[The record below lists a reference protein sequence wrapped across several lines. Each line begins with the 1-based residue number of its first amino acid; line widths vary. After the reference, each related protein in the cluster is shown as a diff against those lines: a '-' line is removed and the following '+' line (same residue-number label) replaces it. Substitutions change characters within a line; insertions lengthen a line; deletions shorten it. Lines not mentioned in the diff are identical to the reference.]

1 MNAPTAQREDT
12 TDDAM
17 ELGRLRSLM
26 EGNSMNNRDIFDR
39 KRYERVVCADG
50 ASVSIQA
57 GAGVYSIPRDNKG
70 PYTHVEAG
78 FPSVDPPPSWREYAE
93 ADGKHWTPC
102 DTVYAY
108 MPYDCVDEFINVH
121 GGLMEGFEFELPPRS
136 DTENE

>member
-1 MNAPTAQREDT
+1 MRNPLVSVCVGSTYGGDR
-12 TDDAM
+12 
-17 ELGRLRSLM
+17 RRRVRSVM
-26 EGNSMNNRDIFDR
+26 KGNSMNNRDIFDR
-39 KRYERVVCADG
+39 KRYDRVVCADG

-57 GAGVYSIPRDNKG
+57 GAGLYSTPRNNEG

-78 FPSVDPPPSWREYAE
+78 FPSVEPPPSWRAYAE
-93 ADGKHWTPC
+93 DPNDLLG
-102 DTVYAY
+102 TVYAY

>member
-1 MNAPTAQREDT
+1 
-12 TDDAM
+12 
-17 ELGRLRSLM
+17 
-26 EGNSMNNRDIFDR
+26 MNNRDIFDR

-57 GAGVYSIPRDNKG
+57 GAGIYSTPRDNVG

-93 ADGKHWTPC
+93 ADGWMTPR
-102 DTVYAY
+102 DTVFAY

-136 DTENE
+136 VTENE